1 MTASSASARR
11 PAQLG
16 FSLVELAVV
25 FFIVSLLIA
34 TAMYT
39 LSAQTEARTMADAQR
54 RLEEARELLIGFAMV
69 NGRLPCP
76 ARYVDAGTNSAG
88 QESFCTAAPPAACT
102 VTTAVQTHGVCSNF
116 NDGFLPAVSIGFT
129 PTDASGF
136 ALDPWGN
143 RIRYAVVSKTASPVT
158 PSTCKK
164 SDTAGTSLVGQQ
176 FLFTKKRNSDE
187 SLIGCVPDEMVVCAS
202 ATGVTGTSCG
212 TATAVT
218 NQNVV
223 AAVVFST
230 GRNFMTANTSAL
242 AAAAGRTDEAANLNG
257 DGVFVWHTPV
267 AFSEANEFDDQVLWL
282 PAPLLYSKLIA
293 AGVLP

>member
-1 MTASSASARR
+1 MTASSASARSR
-11 PAQLG
+11 SELG

-39 LSAQTEARTMADAQR
+39 LSAQTEARTNADSQR

-76 ARYVDAGTNSAG
+76 ARYVDSGTHSGG
-88 QESFCTAAPPAACT
+88 QESFCTSAVGACT
-102 VTTAVQTHGVCSNF
+102 ATTAAQTHGACSNF

-129 PTDASGF
+129 PTDSSGF

-143 RIRYAVVSKTASPVT
+143 RIRYAVVSKTAN
-158 PSTCKK
+158 PSGSTSCAT
-164 SDTAGTSLVGQQ
+164 TAGVALTGQK
-176 FLFTKKRNSDE
+176 FLFTKTRASGE
-187 SLIGCVPDEMVVCAS
+187 SLVGCVPDEMVVCAS
-202 ATGVTGTSCG
+202 ATGITATSCG

-223 AAVVFST
+223 AAVLFST
-230 GRNFMTANTSAL
+230 GRNYMTANTSAL

-267 AFSEANEFDDQVLWL
+267 AFGEANEFDDQVLWL
-282 PAPLLYSKLIA
+282 PATLLYSKLIA